1 MRFQTDLRP
10 NTPIVVYLELRG
22 APQSEGNKILAGLE
36 PLQRPRSSYANGRD
50 HRTVQLQP
58 IISTHRLR
66 LRGKTGADGLVQVF
80 FNVTGPIPDR
90 SPDVRKFA
98 VGLKSIGFAKRS
110 DFATRADIVED
121 LLLES

>member
-1 MRFQTDLRP
+1 MRFQTDLP
-10 NTPIVVYLELRG
+10 ADTAIAVYLELRG
-22 APQSEGNKILAGLE
+22 APQSDSNKVLAGLE
-36 PLQRPRSSYANGRD
+36 PLQRPRFSHANDRD
-50 HRTVQLQP
+50 RRTVQLRP
-58 IISTHRLR
+58 NISTHRLR
-66 LRGKTGADGLVQVF
+66 LPGKTGADGFVQIF